1 MDEQYYCLHLDD
13 YSAAAFTS
21 FGKAYYGTMAE
32 IKAFI
37 EALDSD
43 PEYHET
49 YSKLIS
55 AFREYEAG
63 NTAVKH
69 NVEAFVSEQAAKPAR
84 QGKTVIK
91 RTRRNK
97 K

>member
-49 YSKLIS
+49 
-55 AFREYEAG
+55 
-63 NTAVKH
+63 
-69 NVEAFVSEQAAKPAR
+69 
-84 QGKTVIK
+84 
-91 RTRRNK
+91 
-97 K
+97 

>member
-37 EALDSD
+37 TSYLG
-43 PEYHET
+43 T
-49 YSKLIS
+49 LFLIL
-55 AFREYEAG
+55 
-63 NTAVKH
+63 
-69 NVEAFVSEQAAKPAR
+69 
-84 QGKTVIK
+84 
-91 RTRRNK
+91 
-97 K
+97 